1 MASKKYTINTLMQS
15 IPEVNK
21 VELKPE
27 GECFKD
33 VVIQVRTTLPLEDA
47 MGFVRDIV
55 ATCVDDENAAY
66 SPELFDFA
74 VRLYTLMYYAN
85 IDLSKDAKK
94 AYQILY
100 NTGIFD
106 QVSESVQAEQL
117 VELIESAE
125 KKIEHWKNILSSSVA
140 GKVADLMKKMEEV
153 MAGSEQMMETID
165 GDEFKAAVARL
176 ADAGILN
183 GVQTTTPPSPIDT
196 NDSIAHAVTP
206 DDMAKANTLM
216 AGLSQKTANASNVIY
231 MKKK

>member
-47 MGFVRDIV
+47 MGFVRDIA
-55 ATCVDDENAAY
+55 ATCIDDENAEY

-85 IDLSKDAKK
+85 VDLSKDAKK

-117 VELIESAE
+117 VDLIEAAE

-140 GKVADLMKKMEEV
+140 GKVSDLMKKMDEV
-153 MAGSEQMMETID
+153 MSGSEQMMEAID
-165 GDEFKAAVARL
+165 GEEFKAAVARL
-176 ADAGILN
+176 ADAGVLN
-183 GVQTTTPPSPIDT
+183 SAQTTTPPSP
-196 NDSIAHAVTP
+196 VTP
-206 DDMAKANTLM
+206 DDMEKANALM
-216 AGLSQKTANASNVIY
+216 TGMIQKNADSGNIVY
-231 MKKK
+231 MKKKK

>member
-15 IPEVNK
+15 IPDVNK

-27 GECFKD
+27 GGCFKD

-47 MGFVRDIV
+47 MGFVRDIA
-55 ATCVDDENAAY
+55 ATCIDDENAEY

-117 VELIESAE
+117 VDLIEAAE

-140 GKVADLMKKMEEV
+140 GKVSDLMKKMDEV
-153 MAGSEQMMETID
+153 MSGSEQMMEAID
-165 GDEFKAAVARL
+165 GEEFKAAVARL
-176 ADAGILN
+176 ADAGVLN
-183 GVQTTTPPSPIDT
+183 SAQAATPPSP
-196 NDSIAHAVTP
+196 VTP
-206 DDMAKANTLM
+206 DDMEKANALM
-216 AGLSQKTANASNVIY
+216 TGMIQKNADSGNIVY
-231 MKKK
+231 MKKKK

>member
-47 MGFVRDIV
+47 MGFVHDVV
-55 ATCVDDENAAY
+55 ATCIDDENAEY

-106 QVSESVQAEQL
+106 QVSESVQAGQL

-125 KKIEHWKNILSSSVA
+125 KKIEHWRNILSSSVA
-140 GKVADLMKKMEEV
+140 GKVADLMKKMDEV

-176 ADAGILN
+176 ADAGVLN
-183 GVQTTTPPSPIDT
+183 GVQATTPPSP
-196 NDSIAHAVTP
+196 VTP
-206 DDMAKANTLM
+206 DDMEKANALM
-216 AGLSQKTANASNVIY
+216 TGLIQKNSDSSNIVY
-231 MKKK
+231 MKKKK

>member
-15 IPEVNK
+15 IPDVNK

-47 MGFVRDIV
+47 MGFVRDIA
-55 ATCVDDENAAY
+55 ATCIDDENAEY

-117 VELIESAE
+117 VDLIEAAE

-140 GKVADLMKKMEEV
+140 GKVSDLMKKMDEV
-153 MAGSEQMMETID
+153 MSGSEQMMEAID
-165 GDEFKAAVARL
+165 GEEFKAAVARL
-176 ADAGILN
+176 ADSGVLN
-183 GVQTTTPPSPIDT
+183 SAQTTTPPSP
-196 NDSIAHAVTP
+196 VTP
-206 DDMAKANTLM
+206 DDMEKANALM
-216 AGLSQKTANASNVIY
+216 AGMIQKNADSGNIVY
-231 MKKK
+231 MKKKK

>member
-55 ATCVDDENAAY
+55 ATCIDDENAEY

-117 VELIESAE
+117 VDLIEAAE
-125 KKIEHWKNILSSSVA
+125 KKIEHWKNILSSSIA
-140 GKVADLMKKMEEV
+140 GKVSDLMKKMDEV
-153 MAGSEQMMETID
+153 MSGSEQMIEAID
-165 GDEFKAAVARL
+165 GEEFKAAVARL
-176 ADAGILN
+176 ADSGILN
-183 GVQTTTPPSPIDT
+183 SAQTTTPPSP
-196 NDSIAHAVTP
+196 VTP
-206 DDMAKANTLM
+206 DDMEKANALM
-216 AGLSQKTANASNVIY
+216 AGMIQKNADSGNIVY
-231 MKKK
+231 MKKKK